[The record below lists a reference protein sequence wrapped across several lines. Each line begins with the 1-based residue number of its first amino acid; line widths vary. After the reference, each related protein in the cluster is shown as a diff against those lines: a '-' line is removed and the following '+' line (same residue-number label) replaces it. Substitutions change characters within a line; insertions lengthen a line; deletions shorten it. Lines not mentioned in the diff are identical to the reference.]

1 MVVHRSIGLIPSLNR
16 FVLQSLLLWREVLAH
31 MFQLWH
37 YAEQDL
43 LDPATP
49 YTLTQT
55 GQGLHRVQPC
65 VRVQQAMQRI
75 LEKVQRSV
83 GVWIGSNQIHLG
95 DHNVPNALMFIDKYA
110 QVPRICA
117 PIVLCLDKIPKL
129 YTEAQSNKQYRS
141 LDMCL
146 CCRPM
151 GRLSLYSF
159 FVLE

>member
-1 MVVHRSIGLIPSLNR
+1 MHIGTAEEDARKSSYKICKTSKHR

-37 YAEQDL
+37 YAEHDL
-43 LDPATP
+43 LDPDHP
-49 YTLTQT
+49 YTLTST

-65 VRVQQAMQRI
+65 QRVQAAMSRI
-75 LEKVQRSV
+75 LEKVQKQV

-110 QVPRICA
+110 QVPRICQ

-129 YTEAQSNKQYRS
+129 YSEVGEHNKGYNI
-141 LDMCL
+141 
-146 CCRPM
+146 
-151 GRLSLYSF
+151 
-159 FVLE
+159 